1 MDPAEAE
8 SGPPDRP
15 CPDQQLSSHPRQRPA
30 SGIDGA
36 TELRLA
42 TDGFVQGGAMTRFA
56 FRSLFSF
63 LALALCLGA
72 TFQNASALTT
82 VRVASNLNRPIY
94 CTAAPDDPRLFIVE
108 QRGVIKILQDGQV
121 LARPFL
127 DIDNLI
133 PNPTGNDERGLLGL
147 AFHPNYAQNGFFY
160 VNYINLGSDTIIA
173 RFHVSADPNRAD
185 SLSAQQVMFID
196 QPFTNHNG
204 GNVAFGPDGYLYIGM
219 GDGGS
224 AGDPQGN
231 GQNDGALL
239 GKMLRIDING
249 DDFPGDP
256 SRNYAIPPSNPFAG
270 PGNPLDEIWAKGMR
284 NPYRWSFDRLTG
296 DLYIADVGQGCW
308 EEIDFQPG
316 SSTGGEN
323 YGWVRMEGT
332 HCYPPGA
339 NCSPSSCTPIGVM
352 PIHEYSHTEAG
363 FSCSITGGYSY
374 RGSIPSIQGRYF
386 FADFCS
392 NHIYSFLYTGGSVT
406 ELTDRTAEL
415 APGGGL
421 SIGAIAGFGQDATGE
436 LYIVDRADA
445 VSGEIYKLIDPT
457 SGVDPTPAPQARFEV
472 SPATPNPFTE
482 AIDFDVHS
490 AAGGTMK
497 VEVFDAAGRLVRT
510 VAENAT
516 IPAGTKS
523 MSWNGR
529 MDGGQAAPSGI
540 YFLRVELNSEARS
553 QRVTLVR

>member
-1 MDPAEAE
+1 MDPATP
-8 SGPPDRP
+8 GPARLTDPARST
-15 CPDQQLSSHPRQRPA
+15 QLSSHPHQRPP

-56 FRSLFSF
+56 LRSLFVT

-72 TFQNASALTT
+72 TYQTAAALTT
-82 VRVASNLNRPIY
+82 IRVASDLNRPIY
-94 CTAAPDDPRLFIVE
+94 CTAPPGDSRLFIIE
-108 QRGVIKILQDGQV
+108 QRGVIKILQNGVV
-121 LARPFL
+121 LPLPFL
-127 DIDNLI
+127 DIDALI
-133 PNPTGNDERGLLGL
+133 PNVTGNDERGLLGL

-204 GNVAFGPDGYLYIGM
+204 GHLAFGPDNYLYIGM

-231 GQNDGALL
+231 GQRDDTML

-249 DDFPGDP
+249 DDFPADP
-256 SRNYAIPPSNPFAG
+256 NRNYAIPPTNPFVGA
-270 PGNPLDEIWAKGMR
+270 GNPLDEIWSKGLR

-308 EEIDFQPG
+308 EEINFQA
-316 SSTGGEN
+316 GGVAGGQN
-323 YGWVRMEGT
+323 YGWVIMEGL
-332 HCYPPGA
+332 HCYIPAQGCNP
-339 NCSPSSCTPIGVM
+339 SCTPQHIL
-352 PIHEYSHTEAG
+352 PIHEYSHSEAG
-363 FSCSITGGYSY
+363 FSCSVTGGYSY

-392 NHIYSFLYTGGSVT
+392 NQIYSFRYTGGAVT
-406 ELTDRTAEL
+406 ELTNRTAEL

-421 SIGAIAGFGQDATGE
+421 SITGIAGFGEDANGE
-436 LYIVDRADA
+436 LYIVDRDA
-445 VSGEIYKLIDPT
+445 GTTGEVYKVVDPT
-457 SGVDPTPAPQARFEV
+457 SGVDPVPAPQARFEV
-472 SPATPNPFTE
+472 SPATPNPFTD
-482 AIDFDVHS
+482 AIDFDIHTA
-490 AAGGTMK
+490 AAGVMK

-510 VAENAT
+510 LAENT
-516 IPAGTKS
+516 SIPSGTRNLV
-523 MSWNGR
+523 WNGQ
-529 MDGGQAAPSGI
+529 MDAGQAAPSGI
-540 YFLRVELNSEARS
+540 YFLRVEVNGEALS
-553 QRVTLVR
+553 QRITLVR